1 MKKRSI
7 LIKPGCFLSRGMYS
21 VSYGSELFVYR
32 LHKKESPYYDN
43 WRTYATVCWSKD
55 SEKVRHT
62 FLIHH
67 VIIDYKNVDEFF
79 PATSNQIFMYQLSII
94 GRKL

>member
-1 MKKRSI
+1 MKPISI
-7 LIKPGCFLSRGMYS
+7 KSGRYLSRGMYS
-21 VSYGSELFVYR
+21 VTYGSELFVYR
-32 LHKKESPYYDN
+32 LHKKESPYSDI

-55 SEKVRHT
+55 SEKVRNI

-67 VIIDYKNVDEFF
+67 VIIGYKNVDGFF

-94 GRKL
+94 SRKL

>member
-1 MKKRSI
+1 MRRSI
-7 LIKPGCFLSRGMYS
+7 SIKPGCYLSRRMYS
-21 VSYGSELFVYR
+21 VSYGSEIFVYR
-32 LHKKESPYYDN
+32 LHEKESFYCDT

-55 SEKVRHT
+55 SEKVRNI

-67 VIIDYKNVDEFF
+67 VIIGYKNIDEFF
-79 PATSNQIFMYQLSII
+79 PATSNQIFMYQLSFI